1 MKKVKVTLVFHVD
14 ETTEK
19 GQEIIK
25 DVKESTLEDFRDEDD
40 EPECIAKE
48 YHYKINDL

>member
-1 MKKVKVTLVFHVD
+1 MKEVKVTLVFHVD

-25 DVKESTLEDFRDEDD
+25 EVEEATVAEFQEDD

-48 YHYKINDL
+48 YHYEINDI

>member
-1 MKKVKVTLVFHVD
+1 MKEVKLTLVFHVD

-19 GQEIIK
+19 GKEVIK
-25 DVKESTLEDFRDEDD
+25 KVEKTTVADFIEDD

-48 YHYKINDL
+48 YHYEIKTL